1 MPAHSSWLRGVAA
14 ALLVFAATL
23 CHAQP
28 ASTSGAPITIEG
40 LGKGIAPINGPCR
53 FRTGDNA
60 AWATP
65 GFNDSNW
72 KQIRTDRPWG
82 MQGYDRYTG
91 YAWYRCHLSL
101 TPAPGLPPRFS
112 LLLQRTEDA
121 YQIYWNGVLIGH
133 NGRVDPYQVW
143 YYDQPPEIYGL
154 GVARSG
160 VLAVRVWKAP
170 LFSDDSGR
178 DGGFATA
185 PLIGSP
191 AAILMAKQA
200 LDYQWLHGRQLR
212 LAENLIYALAA
223 LLGFLAW
230 WRNRSQWFLFWT
242 GAFAIVPPLLLLLL
256 HSNLR
261 WPYVLV
267 VGLVQPI
274 FVVAD
279 VSLWFLLLWLLP
291 LREHRRLS
299 RLTRILACVILTN
312 AVLDAVVLAID
323 WGPRWI
329 GRAQMAD
336 GVAAVIYSL
345 LEPFPLVLVGVAMT
359 RHRRFDRTRWMVA
372 ILAVFDDMVVVA
384 ENIAKQGQ
392 QFTNWTLGAR
402 IDAPLFSVGGSG
414 VSLHTLAG
422 ALLLVAIV
430 YAAYSRLREE
440 QRQKAIL
447 EREKAD
453 LVRTREQMRHFAEHD
468 DLTGLWNH
476 RIIME
481 RLSGEVDRSRREGTP
496 LSVILADIDH
506 FKNINDTFGHRTG
519 DMVLREVGRIF
530 RESVRSYDW
539 VGRYGGEE
547 FLIIL
552 PGSAFDNACLRAEE
566 LRLAVQEARIR
577 DGENVLRVTSSFGV
591 AFGVPSDHELEDV
604 IRAVDAALYEAKA
617 NGRNCVIAS
626 DLTVAAG
633 GESGGA

>member
-1 MPAHSSWLRGVAA
+1 M

-23 CHAQP
+23 CQAQP
-28 ASTSGAPITIEG
+28 ASTSRAPITVEG
-40 LGKGIAPINGPCR
+40 LGKGTVALDGPCR
-53 FRTGDNA
+53 FHTGDNS

-65 GFNDSNW
+65 GFNDGSW

-91 YAWYRCHLSL
+91 YAWYRCHLRL
-101 TPAPGLPPRFS
+101 TPAPGLPPQFS
-112 LLLQRTEDA
+112 ILLQRVQNA
-121 YQIYWNGVLIGH
+121 YAIYWNGVLVGH
-133 NGRVDPYQVW
+133 NGKLDPPRVW
-143 YYDQPPEIYGL
+143 YYEQPPESYFL
-154 GVARSG
+154 GTARNG

-170 LFSDDSGR
+170 LFSDDSGQA
-178 DGGFATA
+178 GGFSTA

-191 AAILMAKQA
+191 EAIAAAKAA
-200 LDYQWLHGRQLR
+200 LDYHWLQSRQFLFG
-212 LAENLIYALAA
+212 ENLIYGLVA
-223 LLGFLAW
+223 LLSLLAW
-230 WRNRSQWFLFWT
+230 SRNRNRWFLFWM
-242 GAFAIVPPLLLLLL
+242 GVFALVPPLILLLL
-256 HSNLR
+256 HANIVWS
-261 WPYVLV
+261 YVLAV
-267 VGLVQPI
+267 ALVQPI
-274 FVVAD
+274 YVMGD

-291 LREHRRLS
+291 LRDNRGLC
-299 RLTRILACVILTN
+299 RLTRILAGIVLGN
-312 AVLDAVVLAID
+312 AILDAIVLSIP
-323 WGPRWI
+323 WGSHWL
-329 GRAQMAD
+329 GAAQIAD
-336 GVAAVIYSL
+336 GILAVIYSV
-345 LEPFPLVLVGVAMT
+345 LEAFPLVLVGVAMT
-359 RHRRFDRTRWMVA
+359 RYRRFDRTRWMVA

-552 PGSAFDNACLRAEE
+552 PGSAFDSACLRAEE
-566 LRLAVQEARIR
+566 LRLAVQEAHIR

-617 NGRNCVIAS
+617 FGRNCVIAS
-626 DLTVAAG
+626 DLTVAG